1 MLQRLMIASFLLFSS
16 SVTAF
21 RPASTHSRLTGIV
34 ARRLTAMSSSSLDG
48 KVLVS
53 VEEALTAH
61 RSKKARFFDGSW
73 FLQGR
78 NGRQE
83 YEKGPRIEGASFFD
97 IDDIAA
103 PSELNP
109 KKLPHMMPTNKL
121 FNAFMDAMGISND
134 DDIIVYGTEGC
145 VSNKAVRTIFAPVQ
159 ATLHTGSHGQVTW
172 CRWQNIE
179 LGFRYEPW
187 VTKSFT

>member
-1 MLQRLMIASFLLFSS
+1 
-16 SVTAF
+16 
-21 RPASTHSRLTGIV
+21 
-34 ARRLTAMSSSSLDG
+34 MSSSSLDG